1 MSIVPNSPRINPRPP
16 PPLGGRSPCLPKVSG
31 CGFCPW
37 ELGPPWLIVVDPAP
51 GQHAEKQVSRNYE
64 SHTLPLKFRLTLRH
78 ERLFLL
84 RDLYCSSIDS
94 SLFMKYIICICNL
107 LFRCICMYVIICNLQ
122 IVIIKCSQAKA
133 WWDLRHLQISFKPE
147 YNRYWLASFHV
158 FFSCLLYLTI
168 FNINICIL
176 QTSPE

>member
-1 MSIVPNSPRINPRPP
+1 MSIVPNSPRINPRPHP
-16 PPLGGRSPCLPKVSG
+16 PTPPLGGRSPCLPKVPG

-64 SHTLPLKFRLTLRH
+64 SHTLPLKFRLTLRD
-78 ERLFLL
+78 ERFFLL

-133 WWDLRHLQISFKPE
+133 
-147 YNRYWLASFHV
+147 
-158 FFSCLLYLTI
+158 
-168 FNINICIL
+168 
-176 QTSPE
+176 